1 MEKTTF
7 LSNNAGLVLV
17 KSFLVMFVVNVIVV
31 FIAHMVF
38 PALVVLGTG
47 TLSVVWALALS
58 MGILSLIGTFTIPFV
73 RVFENYRKRMF
84 SSVEWMVAYFLIN
97 FGGLWLI
104 SRGAEQLGL
113 GVQSWI
119 IVLVLAVVLD
129 MVQGMAMM
137 KLEKMK

>member
-1 MEKTTF
+1 MEKTAV

-17 KSFLVMFVVNVIVV
+17 KSFLVMFVVNVLVV
-31 FIAHMVF
+31 LLAHMVF
-38 PALVVLGTG
+38 PAFVVLGTG

-58 MGILSLIGTFTIPFV
+58 MGILSLIDTFTIPFV

-84 SSVEWMVAYFLIN
+84 SPVEWMIAYLVIN
-97 FGGLWLI
+97 FIGIWLI

-113 GVQSWI
+113 GVSSWVV
-119 IVLVLAVVLD
+119 VLILAVVLD

>member
-1 MEKTTF
+1 MEKTAI

-17 KSFLVMFVVNVIVV
+17 KSFLVMFVVNTVV
-31 FIAHMVF
+31 VLLAHLVF
-38 PALVVLGTG
+38 PTYVVLGTG
-47 TLSVVWALALS
+47 SLSVVWALALS
-58 MGILSLIGTFTIPFV
+58 MGILSIVDTFTIPFV

-84 SSVEWMVAYFLIN
+84 STVEWMVLYFVIN
-97 FGGLWLI
+97 FAGIWLI

-119 IVLVLAVVLD
+119 VVFILAVVLD

>member
-1 MEKTTF
+1 MEKTAV

-17 KSFLVMFVVNVIVV
+17 KSFFVMLVVNVLVMLL
-31 FIAHMVF
+31 AHMVF
-38 PALVVLGTG
+38 PAFVVLGTG

-58 MGILSLIGTFTIPFV
+58 MGILSLIDTFTIPFV

-84 SSVEWMVAYFLIN
+84 STVEWMVTYFVIN
-97 FGGLWLI
+97 FVGLWLI

-113 GVQSWI
+113 GVKSWI
-119 IVLVLAVVLD
+119 VVLVLAVILD

>member
-1 MEKTTF
+1 MEKTAF

-17 KSFLVMFVVNVIVV
+17 KSFLVMFVVNAFVV
-31 FIAHMVF
+31 LLAHLVF
-38 PALVVLGTG
+38 PTYVALGTG
-47 TLSVVWALALS
+47 SLSVVWALALS
-58 MGILSLIGTFTIPFV
+58 MGILSIVDTFTIPFV
-73 RVFENYRKRMF
+73 RVIENHRKRMF
-84 SSVEWMVAYFLIN
+84 STVEWMVAYFLIN

-119 IVLVLAVVLD
+119 VVLVLAVVLD